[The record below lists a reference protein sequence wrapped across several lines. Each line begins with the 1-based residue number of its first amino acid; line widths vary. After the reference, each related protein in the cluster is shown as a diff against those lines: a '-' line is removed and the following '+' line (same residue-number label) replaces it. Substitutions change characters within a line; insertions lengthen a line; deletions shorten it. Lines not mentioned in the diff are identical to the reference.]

1 MAMMDCMNEHPWCPE
16 CKPVFNRQNRRVG
29 QVLTCVESNYHG
41 CGVDMANCEK
51 CGKGFQISF
60 KIDKIERA
68 PEWDEIKGETSNAN

>member
-1 MAMMDCMNEHPWCPE
+1 
-16 CKPVFNRQNRRVG
+16 
-29 QVLTCVESNYHG
+29 
-41 CGVDMANCEK
+41 MANCEK